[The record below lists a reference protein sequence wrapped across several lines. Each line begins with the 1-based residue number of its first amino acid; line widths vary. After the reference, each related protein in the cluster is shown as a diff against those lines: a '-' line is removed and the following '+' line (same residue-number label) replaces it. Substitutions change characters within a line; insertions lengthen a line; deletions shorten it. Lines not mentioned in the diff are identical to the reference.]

1 MEKVIPKDEEFIYK
15 GRVSISQTD
24 LKGTITFVNRKFCEV
39 SAYSSSELVDSNIDI
54 VRHPSIPDE
63 TFTKMWEALQNG
75 QVWNGMLK
83 NLRKDG
89 LFYWV
94 EMEIT
99 PIFDDQENTIGYI
112 SVSKPAPRKNIEEN
126 EKLLINA
133 KS

>member
-1 MEKVIPKDEEFIYK
+1 MEKVVPIDEEFIYE

-24 LKGTITFVNRKFCEV
+24 LKGNITFVNRKFCEV
-39 SAYSSSELVDSNIDI
+39 SGYASSELVDSNIDI
-54 VRHPSIPDE
+54 VRHPSIADE
-63 TFTKMWEALQNG
+63 VFSKMWDALANG

-99 PIFDDQENTIGYI
+99 PIFDEQENITGYI

-126 EKLLINA
+126 EKLLTNA
-133 KS
+133 KN